1 MEEEEPEGGRHEG
14 GRHEGARGNVE
25 EEEQEQKEAQGGGGG
40 GGGDTQRPRH
50 NLKFLT
56 GFSVVFQYVC
66 G

>member
-40 GGGDTQRPRH
+40 GGDTQRPRH